1 MNTYKRNFIIILTI
15 MITAL
20 LSGLKAYE
28 VHTIQELE
36 KVEHEVDTMTSMQGT
51 YEGNGLIVTDDGNM
65 WKITESELE
74 ENKQVTVIFQT
85 YGAPVEQ
92 WEIVAVTERM

>member
-1 MNTYKRNFIIILTI
+1 MSNYKRNFIIVLTI
-15 MITAL
+15 LVTVFL
-20 LSGLKAYE
+20 GGLKAYE
-28 VHTIQELE
+28 VYLMHELE
-36 KVEHEVDTMTSMQGT
+36 QAEHEVDTMTSMQGT
-51 YEGNGLIVTDDGNM
+51 YEGNGLIVTNDGNM
-65 WKITESELE
+65 WEITESELE